1 MKSKIRRTSDW
12 KTIETTTSRH
22 NLEILATHIAVII
35 GVFVVAAF
43 L

>member
-1 MKSKIRRTSDW
+1 MKTKIRRISDW
-12 KTIETTTSRH
+12 KTFKTTTNKH
-22 NLEILATHIAVII
+22 NIEILATHIAVII